1 MNSQAI
7 YFPGFDLT
15 FDPPK
20 VAFNIFGHDIR
31 WYGVIIAFGFL
42 LAVIYALKR
51 SPEFGFTADSL
62 LDMLIVS
69 LPVGLICARA
79 YYVIFNYELY
89 RDNFWDVFKVWNGGL
104 AIYGGVIGGLG
115 CAAIMAKIKRI
126 KPAAIL
132 DLGSLGFLIGQ
143 SIGRWANFINREA
156 YGSETTLPWRM
167 EIYDFDLHARISV
180 HPCFLY
186 ESLWN
191 GLGFFILHRISKK
204 RRFDGQIFLLYLAWY
219 GFGRGFIEG
228 LRTDSLYFFNT
239 GLRIS
244 QVIGFG
250 SCLFAALLL
259 IYILFVR
266 RPDPSAMQVNL
277 LKQRE
282 IAERTEE
289 NARRQLEKEE
299 NKHRRTK

>member
-1 MNSQAI
+1 MDSQAI
-7 YFPGFDLT
+7 YFPGLDLT
-15 FDPPK
+15 FNPPK
-20 VAFNIFGHDIR
+20 VAFNVFGHDIR

-42 LAVIYALKR
+42 LAVIYVLKR
-51 SPEFGFTADSL
+51 CAQFGYTADDL

-69 LPVGLICARA
+69 LPVGLVCARA
-79 YYVIFNYELY
+79 YYVVFNYDLY

-115 CAAIMAKIKRI
+115 CAAIMSRIKKIK
-126 KPAAIL
+126 PTAIL

-167 EIYDFDLHARISV
+167 EIFDFDVQARISV

-191 GLGFFILHRISKK
+191 ALGFLILHKVSKK
-204 RRFDGQIFLLYLAWY
+204 RRFDGEIFLLYLVWY

-228 LRTDSLYFFNT
+228 LRTDSLYFFST

-244 QVIGFG
+244 QVIAFS
-250 SCLFAALLL
+250 SCILAALVLA
-259 IYILFVR
+259 YILFDR
-266 RPDPSAMQVNL
+266 KPDPANLQVNRM
-277 LKQRE
+277 KQRE

-289 NARRQLEKEE
+289 NERKRLEKEE
-299 NKHRRTK
+299 NKRRRTK